1 MIGGWHLRHR
11 FRRSFAEARPRARGN
26 VSEPTW
32 IWPDA
37 PNRPITWGSACTGS
51 NGDLVVAKCMVEAY
65 RAAGLTIFDVIPKF
79 SCEIVAPKQQ
89 WAEKVSAALFPDAEA
104 ACSFSDI
111 MDLQGDYAMCRTH
124 GRKCVVPS
132 VDVFVC
138 CTSCRDFCRW
148 SGPNGLVLL
157 QSSST
162 GGSAQTFAGFL
173 KYLEKHRPS
182 MVLFENVDSM
192 EDKVAPNFLQS
203 GLGIRAAG

>member
-1 MIGGWHLRHR
+1 MGRKSKR
-11 FRRSFAEARPRARGN
+11 
-26 VSEPTW
+26 
-32 IWPDA
+32 
-37 PNRPITWGSACTGS
+37 
-51 NGDLVVAKCMVEAY
+51 
-65 RAAGLTIFDVIPKF
+65 
-79 SCEIVAPKQQ
+79 
-89 WAEKVSAALFPDAEA
+89 ALFPDAEA

-192 EDKVAPNFLQS
+192 EDKVAPNFSNLDLASAQLASRGYEHQNMISDAILFGLPQS
-203 GLGIRAAG
+203 RRRLFLAGVLTIGNPSITFQERSVDVTFTTLRSLIRCAQRRAACATELLLPPDHDAVED